1 MSRHGPRAVVPCREE
16 HLPAIRAIYNDAI
29 LRTTALWEYAPRS
42 EATIQAWWEAKR
54 TGGFPVL
61 GVEVGGE
68 LAGFASW
75 GPFRPFPAYKYSVEH
90 SVYVAAE
97 SRGVGIGRRLLEAV
111 VAEAVRQDVHL
122 LVGAIDATNAASIAL
137 HRSLGFEHSGTIRE
151 AGFKFGR
158 WLDLD
163 IWQRTLT
170 TPDRPVDG

>member
-1 MSRHGPRAVVPCREE
+1 MSTCPVIRCRED
-16 HLPAIRAIYNDAI
+16 HLGAIRAIFNDAI
-29 LRTTALWEYAPRS
+29 LNTTALYEYQPRS
-42 EATIQAWWEAKR
+42 EATILAWWEAKQQA
-54 TGGFPVL
+54 GYPVL
-61 GVEVGGE
+61 GVEHADGS

-75 GPFRPFPAYKYSVEH
+75 GPFRVFPAFKYTVEH

-163 IWQRTLT
+163 LWQRTLP

>member
-1 MSRHGPRAVVPCREE
+1 MSTCPVIRCRED
-16 HLPAIRAIYNDAI
+16 HLGAIRAIFNDAI
-29 LRTTALWEYAPRS
+29 LNTTALYEYQPRS
-42 EATIQAWWEAKR
+42 EATILAWWQAKQQA
-54 TGGFPVL
+54 GYPVL
-61 GVEVGGE
+61 GVEHADGS

-75 GPFRPFPAYKYSVEH
+75 GPFRVFPAFKYTVEH

-163 IWQRTLT
+163 LWQRTLP

>member
-1 MSRHGPRAVVPCREE
+1 MSTCPVIRCRED
-16 HLPAIRAIYNDAI
+16 HLGAIRAIFNDAI
-29 LRTTALWEYAPRS
+29 LNTTALYEYQPRS
-42 EATIQAWWEAKR
+42 EATILAWWQAKQQA
-54 TGGFPVL
+54 GYPVL
-61 GVEVGGE
+61 GVEHADGS

-75 GPFRPFPAYKYSVEH
+75 GPFRVFPAFKYTVEH

-163 IWQRTLT
+163 LWQRTLT

>member
-1 MSRHGPRAVVPCREE
+1 MSTCPVIRCRED
-16 HLPAIRAIYNDAI
+16 HLGAIRAIFNDAI
-29 LRTTALWEYAPRS
+29 LNTTALYEYQPRS
-42 EATIQAWWEAKR
+42 EATILAWWQAKQQA
-54 TGGFPVL
+54 GYPVL
-61 GVEVGGE
+61 GVEHADGS

-75 GPFRPFPAYKYSVEH
+75 GPFRVFPAFKYTVEH

-137 HRSLGFEHSGTIRE
+137 HRSLGFEHSGTIRD

-163 IWQRTLT
+163 LWQRTLT

>member
-1 MSRHGPRAVVPCREE
+1 MSTCPVIRCRED
-16 HLPAIRAIYNDAI
+16 HLGAIRAIFNDAI
-29 LRTTALWEYAPRS
+29 LNTTALYEYQPRS
-42 EATIQAWWEAKR
+42 EATILAWWQAKQQA
-54 TGGFPVL
+54 GYPVL
-61 GVEVGGE
+61 GVEHADGS

-75 GPFRPFPAYKYSVEH
+75 GPFRVFPAFKYTVEH

-122 LVGAIDATNAASIAL
+122 LVGAIDASIAL

-163 IWQRTLT
+163 LWQRTLT

>member
-1 MSRHGPRAVVPCREE
+1 MSTCPVIRCRED
-16 HLPAIRAIYNDAI
+16 HLGAIRAIFNDAI
-29 LRTTALWEYAPRS
+29 LNTTALYEYQPRS
-42 EATIQAWWEAKR
+42 EATILAWWQAKQQA
-54 TGGFPVL
+54 GYPVL
-61 GVEVGGE
+61 GVEHADGS

-75 GPFRPFPAYKYSVEH
+75 GPFRVFPAFKYTVEH

-111 VAEAVRQDVHL
+111 VAEGVRQDVHL

-163 IWQRTLT
+163 LWQRTLT

>member
-1 MSRHGPRAVVPCREE
+1 MSTCPVIRCRED
-16 HLPAIRAIYNDAI
+16 HLGAIRAIFNDAI
-29 LRTTALWEYAPRS
+29 LNTTALYEYQPRS
-42 EATIQAWWEAKR
+42 EATILAWWQAKQQA
-54 TGGFPVL
+54 GYPVL
-61 GVEVGGE
+61 GVEHADGS

-75 GPFRPFPAYKYSVEH
+75 GPFRVFPAFKYTVEH

-137 HRSLGFEHSGTIRE
+137 HRSLGFEHSGTIRD

-163 IWQRTLT
+163 LWQRTLP

>member
-1 MSRHGPRAVVPCREE
+1 MSTCPVIRCRED
-16 HLPAIRAIYNDAI
+16 HLGAIRAIFNDAI
-29 LRTTALWEYAPRS
+29 LNTTALYEYQPRS
-42 EATIQAWWEAKR
+42 EATILAWWQAEQQA
-54 TGGFPVL
+54 GYPVL
-61 GVEVGGE
+61 GVEHADGS

-75 GPFRPFPAYKYSVEH
+75 GPFRVFPAFKYTVEH

-163 IWQRTLT
+163 LWQRTLT

>member
-1 MSRHGPRAVVPCREE
+1 MSTCPVIRCRED
-16 HLPAIRAIYNDAI
+16 HLGAIRAIFNDAI
-29 LRTTALWEYAPRS
+29 LNTTALYEYQPRS
-42 EATIQAWWEAKR
+42 EATILAWWQAKQQA
-54 TGGFPVL
+54 GYPVL
-61 GVEVGGE
+61 GVEHADGS

-75 GPFRPFPAYKYSVEH
+75 GPFRVFPAFKYTVEH

-111 VAEAVRQDVHL
+111 IAEAVRQDVHL

-163 IWQRTLT
+163 LWQRTLT

>member
-1 MSRHGPRAVVPCREE
+1 MSTCPVIRCRED
-16 HLPAIRAIYNDAI
+16 HLGAIRAIFNDAI
-29 LRTTALWEYAPRS
+29 LKTTALYEYQPRS
-42 EATIQAWWEAKR
+42 EATILAWWQAKQQA
-54 TGGFPVL
+54 GYPVL
-61 GVEVGGE
+61 GVEHADGS

-75 GPFRPFPAYKYSVEH
+75 GPFRVFPAFKYTVEH

-163 IWQRTLT
+163 LWQRTLT